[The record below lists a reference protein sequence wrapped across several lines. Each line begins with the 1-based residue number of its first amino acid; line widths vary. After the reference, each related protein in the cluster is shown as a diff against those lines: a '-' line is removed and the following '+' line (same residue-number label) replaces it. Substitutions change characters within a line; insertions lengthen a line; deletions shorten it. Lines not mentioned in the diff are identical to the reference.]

1 MFKPGVGNVNLS
13 QTTGEFTVISPL
25 SLKIE
30 IKHFQQFRDKKRTFD
45 KIYGP
50 K

>member
-13 QTTGEFTVISPL
+13 QIISGFTIISPL

-30 IKHFQQFRDKKRTFD
+30 IKHFQQFKDKKRTF
-45 KIYGP
+45 
-50 K
+50 